1 MRHFWDL
8 GKEYFGIV
16 ESFMETKQE
25 APNDICMLNMK
36 LVAGTAKKMMSH
48 FRSNL

>member
-8 GKEYFGIV
+8 TKEYFGIV

-25 APNDICMLNMK
+25 DPNDICMLNMK
-36 LVAGTAKKMMSH
+36 LVGG
-48 FRSNL
+48 